1 MKQLVV
7 LLFVEFHVVHRKV
20 YPAIC
25 DTQATLDVL
34 THILDMMR
42 LLS

>member
-7 LLFVEFHVVHRKV
+7 LLFVKLHVVHREV

-25 DTQATLDVL
+25 DAQATLDVL
-34 THILDMMR
+34 AHILYMMR